1 MILLCPG
8 CRALVDATA
17 AEAGKLR
24 CPKCQHEFAAPQRYE
39 PEVLRGGGGGM
50 GASGAP
56 TASAAGVPP
65 PAGGGIV
72 PPVSPPVSPPIAP
85 PPIAPAVSSP
95 IAPPPVV
102 SPPVSPPI
110 APPPVVSPPVASGAA
125 VSAGAGS
132 GAAGS
137 GVLPP
142 PEVPAGYTRS
152 LTLTVAPGLL
162 RWCPAVLLPLA
173 LLCTFFP
180 WVAMSIGGSTVYAQ
194 GPWRAIFGSVY
205 ANAELVQVSRW
216 PVEWVE
222 RVQADAAL
230 VLPALIL
237 LILAVL
243 VAWADQGLGTVDF
256 RKIPPLARFWP
267 WRRTIL
273 LAASATALVLLLLQV
288 WRGWGLERALHTWV
302 NDRFAQEWNEALP
315 NPVHLALVEYKIE
328 QEWRRYNL
336 GHTWAQWLG
345 LASLAFSVLAL
356 AASLTLERRGQRPPP
371 RLVIQY

>member
-8 CRALVDATA
+8 CRGLVEPA
-17 AEAGKLR
+17 AEGGKLR

-39 PEVLRGGGGGM
+39 PEVLRGGVGGM
-50 GASGAP
+50 GASGAA
-56 TASAAGVPP
+56 TASVSGVPSAAG
-65 PAGGGIV
+65 GGMV
-72 PPVSPPVSPPIAP
+72 PPVAP
-85 PPIAPAVSSP
+85 PPIVP
-95 IAPPPVV
+95 
-102 SPPVSPPI
+102 
-110 APPPVVSPPVASGAA
+110 PPVASGPAA
-125 VSAGAGS
+125 SVAVGSGTIGS
-132 GAAGS
+132 GA
-137 GVLPP
+137 VPP

-162 RWCPAVLLPLA
+162 RWCPAVLLPLT

-205 ANAELVQVSRW
+205 ANAELVQVSQW

-222 RVQADAAL
+222 RVQPDAAL

-256 RKIPPLARFWP
+256 RKIPPLVRFWP

-273 LAASATALVLLLLQV
+273 LAASAAALVLLALQT
-288 WRGWGLERALHTWV
+288 WRGWGLERALHRAV
-302 NDRFAQEWNEALP
+302 DERFAQEWNEAQP

-328 QEWRRYNL
+328 QELRRYNL

-345 LASLAFSVLAL
+345 LASLALSVLAL
-356 AASLTLERRGQRPPP
+356 AATLALERRGPRPPP